1 MPRRP
6 IQAGIRV
13 GPDETRDGSGAT
25 LREAF
30 ARWLTGV
37 TIVAVRAGADVHG
50 MTVSAFVPISL
61 EPPLL
66 LVSVSRDA
74 PLLSHVEEAGQFT
87 VNVLSHAQ
95 RGLATRFADRFP
107 VGSTPFSAEGAP
119 VVDGALASFVCTLE
133 RMHEAGDHQLLI
145 GCIQRAEVGGDEGP
159 LAYYRREYGV
169 ME

>member
-13 GPDETRDGSGAT
+13 GPDETRDGSAAT

-37 TIVAVRAGADVHG
+37 TIVAVRAGGRVHG
-50 MTVSAFVPISL
+50 MTVSAFAPLSL

-74 PLLSHVEEAGQFT
+74 PLLSHIEDAGQFT

-107 VGSTPFSAEGAP
+107 VGPTPFPADGAP
-119 VVDGALASFVCTLE
+119 VLEGALASFVCTLE
-133 RMHEAGDHQLLI
+133 SPHEAGDHRLLI
-145 GCIQRAEVGGDEGP
+145 GRIERSEVSGDEGP
-159 LAYYRREYGV
+159 LTYYRREYGA